1 MGCKTTQNAMC
12 MKKFLLTLLVSIV
25 SLCAYAEFE
34 PYCSGNDGVSY
45 VQGHT
50 ETRNG
55 TPTIYLD
62 GYGKYANA
70 TVQVIVY
77 SKGPDGVE
85 REWYRDTVQIR
96 DGEGK
101 KILSTL
107 NKATRVEIRVANYC
121 N

>member
-1 MGCKTTQNAMC
+1 MFVC
-12 MKKFLLTLLVSIV
+12 LV
-25 SLCAYAEFE
+25 SLCAYAEFQ

-45 VQGHT
+45 VQGRT
-50 ETRNG
+50 VTRNG

-62 GYGKYANA
+62 GYGKYENA

-77 SKGPDGVE
+77 SKGTDGVE
-85 REWYRDTVQIR
+85 REWYRETVQIR
-96 DGEGK
+96 NGAGE

-107 NKATRVEIRVANYC
+107 KNASKVEIRVANYC